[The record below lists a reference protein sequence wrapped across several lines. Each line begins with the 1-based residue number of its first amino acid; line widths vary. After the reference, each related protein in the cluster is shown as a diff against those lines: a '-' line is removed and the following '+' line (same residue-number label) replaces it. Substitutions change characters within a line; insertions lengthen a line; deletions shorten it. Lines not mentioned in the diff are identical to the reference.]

1 MVLVWDILSVLLWV
15 LAVYVCVYDWEDAK
29 DEELRKAMRREQKRM
44 LEKMW
49 QRDGKT
55 VSGMDNGS
63 KLPRKSKETD
73 FQERE

>member
-1 MVLVWDILSVLLWV
+1 MVLVWDILSVLLWI

-29 DEELRKAMRREQKRM
+29 EEELRRAMRREQKRM

-55 VSGMDNGS
+55 DSGTDNGS

-73 FQERE
+73 FQDRE